1 MCSSG
6 VCHVVD
12 VLNALCVSLS
22 IIIIIGSIA
31 ENTHVHVNTT
41 FMTLV
46 FLIIIEVNTSQD
58 LLLNLNLCF
67 NDQ

>member
-1 MCSSG
+1 MY
-6 VCHVVD
+6 D
-12 VLNALCVSLS
+12 V
-22 IIIIIGSIA
+22 
-31 ENTHVHVNTT
+31 HVHVNTT